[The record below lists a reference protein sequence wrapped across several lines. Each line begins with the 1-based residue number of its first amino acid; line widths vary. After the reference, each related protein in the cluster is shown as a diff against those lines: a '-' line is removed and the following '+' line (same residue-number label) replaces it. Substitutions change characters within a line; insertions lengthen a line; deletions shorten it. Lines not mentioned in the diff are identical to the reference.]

1 MCTDWI
7 QNNKHFVLCTKNP
20 KDLPA
25 TGRNSSDSKSPQT
38 CYRRA
43 TIWPPFTLMVVSMKI
58 KNKLVLAFV
67 SVAFIPV
74 SLVAVISVMN
84 ARTEAVDQFIDGST
98 REIRQIDG
106 NIRQFFDGTLQNV
119 DQMATDSVYTSVNT
133 LKNYQP
139 ADAAS
144 QPMPA
149 EAQTVIERFARY
161 GATHPAAAILSIG
174 LEDGTYAKWPDDPQ
188 LAKYDP
194 RTRPWYKA
202 AMASPGKTVRT
213 PAYYYDKDDVALV
226 GTARAL
232 LENGKAKG
240 VFVVSVSLKN
250 LTELVKSIKLGES
263 GYVMLVEDGVVLV
276 DPRNAAHNFK
286 PLKDLGAA
294 YAQLAETP
302 QGSTDV
308 VIDGVHYM
316 ANVWTSPGLG
326 WRYIGL
332 IEHREVMAEATR
344 MTYLTALIVG
354 VLVLIFGLIAAAFSK
369 VIVKPIGQV
378 STGLQSIAQGEG
390 DLRHELQVQGK
401 DETAELAGW
410 FNKFLAAIRQLIQH
424 IGAASANLQNA
435 SKVNSEV
442 AHNMNEAAGRQRE
455 AVELVSTAFNEMVA
469 TANEVARSC
478 SGAAESAENGH
489 RRVAEGKQQIE
500 VTTDNVNRLGRRLT
514 ESSQAMVELEAGSRS
529 INQILG
535 TIRAIAEQTNLL
547 ALNAAIEAARAG
559 DQGRGFAVVADEVRA
574 LAKRTSDSTGEIEQL
589 LGTLENKTQEV
600 TQKMGSCLD
609 LSRASVSSIESARD
623 SFEGI
628 QTSVNEIRDQ
638 NLQISAAAEEQHS
651 VAEEINRHIQQI
663 YDEARLVESLANS
676 AQDDSGRLSN
686 LSDEL
691 NGLVGRFKS

>member
-1 MCTDWI
+1 
-7 QNNKHFVLCTKNP
+7 
-20 KDLPA
+20 
-25 TGRNSSDSKSPQT
+25 
-38 CYRRA
+38 
-43 TIWPPFTLMVVSMKI
+43 MVVSMKI

-84 ARTEAVDQFIDGST
+84 TRTQAVEQFIDGST

-119 DQMATDSVYTSVNT
+119 DQMATDPVYTSVNT

-149 EAQTVIERFARY
+149 EAQTVIDRFARF

-286 PLKDLGAA
+286 PLKDLGTA
-294 YAQLAETP
+294 YAPLADTA
-302 QGSTDV
+302 QGSTEV
-308 VIDGVHYM
+308 VIDGVRYM

-344 MTYLTALIVG
+344 MTYLTATIVA

-609 LSRASVSSIESARD
+609 LSKASVSSIESARD

>member
-1 MCTDWI
+1 M
-7 QNNKHFVLCTKNP
+7 
-20 KDLPA
+20 
-25 TGRNSSDSKSPQT
+25 G
-38 CYRRA
+38 
-43 TIWPPFTLMVVSMKI
+43 FTMKI
-58 KNKLVLAFV
+58 KNKLVLTFV
-67 SVAFIPV
+67 LVAFIPV
-74 SLVAVISVMN
+74 SLVAVVSVTN
-84 ARTEAVDQFIDGST
+84 TRTLAADQFMDGST

-106 NIRQFFDGTLQNV
+106 NIRQFFEASLQNV
-119 DQMATDSVYTSVNT
+119 DQMATDPVYVSVGA
-133 LKNYQP
+133 LKNYQTG
-139 ADAAS
+139 DAAS
-144 QPMPA
+144 RPLPPA
-149 EAQTVIERFARY
+149 AQQLIERFAHY
-161 GATHPAAAILSIG
+161 GAAHPSAAILSIG
-174 LEDGTYAKWPDDPQ
+174 LEDGSYAKWPDDPQ
-188 LAKYDP
+188 LANYDP
-194 RTRPWYKA
+194 RSRPWYKA

-213 PAYYYDKDDVALV
+213 PAFYPAYDYGKEDAALV
-226 GTARAL
+226 GTARAMITSD
-232 LENGKAKG
+232 GIVKG
-240 VFVVSVSLKN
+240 VLAVNVSLKN

-263 GYVMLVEDGVVLV
+263 GYVMLIEDGVVLV
-276 DPRNAAHNFK
+276 DPRDTTHSFK
-286 PLKDLGAA
+286 PLKDLGEA
-294 YAQLAETP
+294 YAKLAATP
-302 QGSTDV
+302 QGSTEV
-308 VIDGVHYM
+308 ELNGIPYM
-316 ANVWTSPGLG
+316 ANVWTSPDLG

-332 IEHREVMAEATR
+332 IERSEVMSAATR

-354 VLVLIFGLIAAAFSK
+354 GLTVIFALVAVAFSK
-369 VIVKPIGQV
+369 SIVKPISQV

-390 DLRHELQVQGK
+390 DLRRELEFQGN

-410 FNKFLAAIRQLIQH
+410 FNKFLTAIRQLIQH
-424 IGAASANLQNA
+424 IGAASSNLQNA
-435 SKVNSEV
+435 SRVNSEV
-442 AHNMNEAAGRQRE
+442 ANNMNEAAGRQRE

-500 VTTDNVNRLGRRLT
+500 ITTDNVNRLGRRLT
-514 ESSQAMVELEAGSRS
+514 ESSQSMTELEAGSRS

-589 LGTLENKTQEV
+589 LSALGSKTQEV
-600 TQKMGSCLD
+600 MGKMGSCLE
-609 LSRASVSSIESARD
+609 LSRASVSSIESTRD

-628 QTSVNEIRDQ
+628 QLSVNEIRDQ

-676 AQDDSGRLSN
+676 AQDDSGKLSS

>member
-1 MCTDWI
+1 
-7 QNNKHFVLCTKNP
+7 
-20 KDLPA
+20 
-25 TGRNSSDSKSPQT
+25 
-38 CYRRA
+38 
-43 TIWPPFTLMVVSMKI
+43 MKI

-84 ARTEAVDQFIDGST
+84 TRTQAVDQFIDGST

-119 DQMATDSVYTSVNT
+119 DQMATDPVYTSVNT

-149 EAQTVIERFARY
+149 EAQTVIDRFARF

-232 LENGKAKG
+232 LDNGKPKG

-263 GYVMLVEDGVVLV
+263 GYVMLIEDGVVLV
-276 DPRNAAHNFK
+276 DPRDAAHSFK
-286 PLKDLGAA
+286 PLKDLGAP
-294 YAQLAETP
+294 YAQLADTP
-302 QGSTDV
+302 QGPTEV
-308 VIDGVHYM
+308 VIDGVRYM

-344 MTYLTALIVG
+344 MTYLTAIIVG

-390 DLRHELQVQGK
+390 DLRHELHVQGK

-628 QTSVNEIRDQ
+628 QLSVNEIRDQ

-676 AQDDSGRLSN
+676 AQDDSGRLSD

>member
-1 MCTDWI
+1 
-7 QNNKHFVLCTKNP
+7 
-20 KDLPA
+20 
-25 TGRNSSDSKSPQT
+25 
-38 CYRRA
+38 
-43 TIWPPFTLMVVSMKI
+43 MVVSMKI

-84 ARTEAVDQFIDGST
+84 TRTQAVDQFIDGST

-119 DQMATDSVYTSVNT
+119 DQMATDPVYTSVDS

-149 EAQTVIERFARY
+149 AAQDVIKRFARF

-232 LENGKAKG
+232 LDNAGKAKG

-263 GYVMLVEDGVVLV
+263 GYVMLIEDGVVLV
-276 DPRNAAHNFK
+276 DPRDAAHSFK

-294 YAQLAETP
+294 YAHLAETS
-302 QGSTDV
+302 QGSTEV
-308 VIDGVHYM
+308 EIDGVRYM

-344 MTYLTALIVG
+344 MTYLTAVIVG
-354 VLVLIFGLIAAAFSK
+354 VLVLIFGVLAAAFSK

-378 STGLQSIAQGEG
+378 SSGLQSIAEGEG
-390 DLRHELQVQGK
+390 DLRHALQVQGK

-424 IGAASANLQNA
+424 IGAASANLHNA

-478 SGAAESAENGH
+478 SSAAESAENGH

-514 ESSQAMVELEAGSRS
+514 ESSDAMVELEAGSRS
-529 INQILG
+529 INQIIG

-574 LAKRTSDSTGEIEQL
+574 LAKRTSDSTGEIEHL

-628 QTSVNEIRDQ
+628 QLSVNEIRDQ

>member
-1 MCTDWI
+1 
-7 QNNKHFVLCTKNP
+7 
-20 KDLPA
+20 
-25 TGRNSSDSKSPQT
+25 
-38 CYRRA
+38 
-43 TIWPPFTLMVVSMKI
+43 MVVSMKI

-84 ARTEAVDQFIDGST
+84 TRTQAVDQFIDGST

-119 DQMATDSVYTSVNT
+119 DQMATDPVYTSVNT

-149 EAQTVIERFARY
+149 EAQAVIDRFARF

-250 LTELVKSIKLGES
+250 LTELLKSIKLGES
-263 GYVMLVEDGVVLV
+263 GYVMLIEDGVVLV

-286 PLKDLGAA
+286 PLKDLGTA
-294 YAQLAETP
+294 YAQLADTA
-302 QGSTDV
+302 QGSTEV
-308 VIDGVHYM
+308 VIDGVRYM

-344 MTYLTALIVG
+344 MTYLTAIIVA

>member
-1 MCTDWI
+1 
-7 QNNKHFVLCTKNP
+7 
-20 KDLPA
+20 
-25 TGRNSSDSKSPQT
+25 
-38 CYRRA
+38 
-43 TIWPPFTLMVVSMKI
+43 MVVSMKI

-84 ARTEAVDQFIDGST
+84 TRTQAVDQFIDGST

-119 DQMATDSVYTSVNT
+119 DQMATDPVYTSVNT

-149 EAQTVIERFARY
+149 EAQTVIDRFARF

-232 LENGKAKG
+232 LDNGKPKG

-263 GYVMLVEDGVVLV
+263 GYVMLIEDGVVLV
-276 DPRNAAHNFK
+276 DPRDAAHSFK
-286 PLKDLGAA
+286 PLKDLGAP
-294 YAQLAETP
+294 YAQLADTP
-302 QGSTDV
+302 QGPTEV
-308 VIDGVHYM
+308 VIDGVRYM

-344 MTYLTALIVG
+344 MTYLTAIIVG

-390 DLRHELQVQGK
+390 DLRHELYVQGK

-628 QTSVNEIRDQ
+628 QLSVNEIRDQ

-676 AQDDSGRLSN
+676 AQDDSGRLSD

>member
-1 MCTDWI
+1 
-7 QNNKHFVLCTKNP
+7 
-20 KDLPA
+20 
-25 TGRNSSDSKSPQT
+25 
-38 CYRRA
+38 
-43 TIWPPFTLMVVSMKI
+43 MVVSMKI

-84 ARTEAVDQFIDGST
+84 TRTQAVDQFIDGST

-119 DQMATDSVYTSVNT
+119 DQMATDPVYTSVNT

-149 EAQTVIERFARY
+149 EAQAVIDRFARF

-188 LAKYDP
+188 LSKYDP

-232 LENGKAKG
+232 LDNGKAKG

-263 GYVMLVEDGVVLV
+263 GYVMLIEDGVVLV
-276 DPRNAAHNFK
+276 DPRDAAHSFK

-294 YAQLAETP
+294 YAQLANTP
-302 QGSTDV
+302 QGSTEV
-308 VIDGVHYM
+308 VIDGVRYM
-316 ANVWTSPGLG
+316 ANVWTSPSLG

-332 IEHREVMAEATR
+332 IEQREVMAEATR
-344 MTYLTALIVG
+344 MTYLTAIIVG

-378 STGLQSIAQGEG
+378 STGLQSIAEGEG

>member
-1 MCTDWI
+1 
-7 QNNKHFVLCTKNP
+7 
-20 KDLPA
+20 
-25 TGRNSSDSKSPQT
+25 
-38 CYRRA
+38 
-43 TIWPPFTLMVVSMKI
+43 MKI

-286 PLKDLGAA
+286 PLKGLGAA

>member
-1 MCTDWI
+1 
-7 QNNKHFVLCTKNP
+7 
-20 KDLPA
+20 
-25 TGRNSSDSKSPQT
+25 
-38 CYRRA
+38 
-43 TIWPPFTLMVVSMKI
+43 MVVSMKI

-84 ARTEAVDQFIDGST
+84 TRTQAVDQFIDGST

-119 DQMATDSVYTSVNT
+119 DQMATDPVYTSVNT

-149 EAQTVIERFARY
+149 EAQAVIDRFARF

-250 LTELVKSIKLGES
+250 LTELLKSIKLGES
-263 GYVMLVEDGVVLV
+263 GYVMLIEDGVVLV

-286 PLKDLGAA
+286 PLKDLGTA
-294 YAQLAETP
+294 YAQLADTA
-302 QGSTDV
+302 QGSTEV
-308 VIDGVHYM
+308 VIDGVRYM

-344 MTYLTALIVG
+344 MTYLTAIIVA
-354 VLVLIFGLIAAAFSK
+354 VLLLIFGLIAAAFSK

-424 IGAASANLQNA
+424 IGAASANLQDA

>member
-1 MCTDWI
+1 
-7 QNNKHFVLCTKNP
+7 
-20 KDLPA
+20 
-25 TGRNSSDSKSPQT
+25 
-38 CYRRA
+38 
-43 TIWPPFTLMVVSMKI
+43 MKI

-67 SVAFIPV
+67 LVAFIPV
-74 SLVAVISVMN
+74 SLVAVISVVN
-84 ARTEAVDQFIDGST
+84 IRTEASDQFIDGST

-106 NIRQFFDGTLQNV
+106 NIRQFFDGTQQNV
-119 DQMATDSVYTSVNT
+119 DQMATDPVYTSVDS
-133 LKNYQP
+133 LKHYET

-144 QPMPA
+144 RPLPPA
-149 EAQTVIERFARY
+149 AKQVIDAFARY

-188 LAKYDP
+188 LANYDP
-194 RTRPWYKA
+194 RVRPWYKA
-202 AMASPGKTVRT
+202 AMASPGKSVRT
-213 PAYYYDKDDVALV
+213 PAYYYDKDAVALV
-226 GTARAL
+226 GSARAML
-232 LENGKAKG
+232 DASGKPKG

-263 GYVMLVEDGVVLV
+263 GYVMLVEDGTVLV
-276 DPRNAAHNFK
+276 DPRDAAHGFK
-286 PLKDLGAA
+286 QLKDLGEPYAKLAA
-294 YAQLAETP
+294 TG
-302 QGSTDV
+302 QGFTEV
-308 VIDGVHYM
+308 QIDGVRYM
-316 ANVWTSPGLG
+316 ANIWTSPGLG

-332 IEHREVMAEATR
+332 IKYDEVMAGATR
-344 MTYLTALIVG
+344 MTYLTACIVV
-354 VLVLIFGLIAAAFSK
+354 VLALLFALLAAAFAK

-378 STGLQSIAQGEG
+378 STGLQSIAEGEG
-390 DLRHELQVQGK
+390 DLRRDLDVQGK

-424 IGAASANLQNA
+424 IGAASTNLQHA
-435 SKVNSEV
+435 SRTNSEV
-442 AHNMNEAAGRQRE
+442 AGNMNEAAGRQRE

-478 SGAAESAENGH
+478 STAASSAESGH

-500 VTTDNVNRLGRRLT
+500 LTTENVNRLGSRLT
-514 ESSQAMVELEAGSRS
+514 ESSQAMVELEEGSRS

-574 LAKRTSDSTGEIEQL
+574 LAKRTSDSTGEIDQL
-589 LGTLENKTQEV
+589 LNTLGSKTQEV
-600 TQKMGSCLD
+600 SQKMESCLD
-609 LSRASVSSIESARD
+609 LSRASVSSIENARD

-628 QTSVNEIRDQ
+628 QLSVNEIRDQ

-663 YDEARLVESLANS
+663 YDEARLVESLASS
-676 AQDDSGRLSN
+676 ARQDSGRLSD
-686 LSDEL
+686 LSAEL

>member
-1 MCTDWI
+1 
-7 QNNKHFVLCTKNP
+7 
-20 KDLPA
+20 
-25 TGRNSSDSKSPQT
+25 
-38 CYRRA
+38 
-43 TIWPPFTLMVVSMKI
+43 MVVSMKI

-84 ARTEAVDQFIDGST
+84 TRTQAVDQFIDGST

-119 DQMATDSVYTSVNT
+119 DQMATDPVYTSVNT

-139 ADAAS
+139 ADAAN

-149 EAQTVIERFARY
+149 ETRAVIERFARF

-213 PAYYYDKDDVALV
+213 AAYYYDKDDVALV

-232 LENGKAKG
+232 LDNSGKAKG

-263 GYVMLVEDGVVLV
+263 GYVMLIEDGVVLV
-276 DPRNAAHNFK
+276 DPRDAAHNFK
-286 PLKDLGAA
+286 PLKELGAP
-294 YAQLAETP
+294 YAHLADTA
-302 QGSTDV
+302 QGSTEV
-308 VIDGVHYM
+308 EIDGVRYM
-316 ANVWTSPGLG
+316 ANIWTSPGLG

-344 MTYLTALIVG
+344 MTYLTAVIVG

-390 DLRHELQVQGK
+390 DLRHELHVQGK

-478 SGAAESAENGH
+478 SSAADSAENGH
-489 RRVAEGKQQIE
+489 RRVAEGKRQIE
-500 VTTDNVNRLGRRLT
+500 ATTDNVNRLGRRLT

-574 LAKRTSDSTGEIEQL
+574 LAKRTSDSTGEIEHL

-628 QTSVNEIRDQ
+628 QLSVNEIRDQ

-663 YDEARLVESLANS
+663 YDEARLVESLASS
-676 AQDDSGRLSN
+676 AQDDSGKLSN

>member
-1 MCTDWI
+1 
-7 QNNKHFVLCTKNP
+7 
-20 KDLPA
+20 
-25 TGRNSSDSKSPQT
+25 
-38 CYRRA
+38 
-43 TIWPPFTLMVVSMKI
+43 MKI

-84 ARTEAVDQFIDGST
+84 TRTQAVDQFIDGST

-119 DQMATDSVYTSVNT
+119 DQMATDPVYTSVNT

-149 EAQTVIERFARY
+149 EAQTVIDRFARF
-161 GATHPAAAILSIG
+161 GATHQAAAILSIG

-232 LENGKAKG
+232 LDNGKPKG

-263 GYVMLVEDGVVLV
+263 GYVMLIEDGVVLV
-276 DPRNAAHNFK
+276 DPRDAAHSFK
-286 PLKDLGAA
+286 PLKDLGEP
-294 YAQLAETP
+294 YAQLADTP
-302 QGSTDV
+302 QGPTEV
-308 VIDGVHYM
+308 VIDGVRYM

-344 MTYLTALIVG
+344 MTYLTAIIVG

-390 DLRHELQVQGK
+390 DLRHELHVQGK

-628 QTSVNEIRDQ
+628 QLSVNEIRDQ

-676 AQDDSGRLSN
+676 AQDDSGRLSE

>member
-1 MCTDWI
+1 
-7 QNNKHFVLCTKNP
+7 
-20 KDLPA
+20 
-25 TGRNSSDSKSPQT
+25 
-38 CYRRA
+38 
-43 TIWPPFTLMVVSMKI
+43 MKI

-84 ARTEAVDQFIDGST
+84 TRTQAVDQFIDGST

-119 DQMATDSVYTSVNT
+119 DQMATDPVYTSVSS
-133 LKNYQP
+133 LKNYQA

-144 QPMPA
+144 QPLPA
-149 EAQTVIERFARY
+149 EAQAVIERFARF

-226 GTARAL
+226 GTARAM

-263 GYVMLVEDGVVLV
+263 GYVMLIEDGVVLV
-276 DPRNAAHNFK
+276 DPRDAAHSFK
-286 PLKDLGAA
+286 PLKDLGAP
-294 YAQLAETP
+294 YAQLADTP
-302 QGSTDV
+302 QGSTEV
-308 VIDGVHYM
+308 VIDGVRYM

-344 MTYLTALIVG
+344 MTYLTAIIVG

-390 DLRHELQVQGK
+390 DLRHELHVQGK

-424 IGAASANLQNA
+424 IGAASANLHNA

>member
-1 MCTDWI
+1 
-7 QNNKHFVLCTKNP
+7 
-20 KDLPA
+20 
-25 TGRNSSDSKSPQT
+25 
-38 CYRRA
+38 
-43 TIWPPFTLMVVSMKI
+43 MKI
-58 KNKLVLAFV
+58 KNKLILAFV
-67 SVAFIPV
+67 LVAFIPV
-74 SLVAVISVMN
+74 ALVGGISVLN
-84 ARTEAVDQFIDGST
+84 IRSEAVDQFLDGST

-106 NIRQFFDGTLQNV
+106 NMRQFFDGTLQNV
-119 DQMATDSVYTSVNT
+119 DQMAKDPVYTSVT
-133 LKNYQP
+133 SLKDYTG

-144 QPMPA
+144 QPMP
-149 EAQTVIERFARY
+149 EAAQRVIDAFARY
-161 GATHPAAAILSIG
+161 GTTHPAAAILSIG
-174 LEDGTYAKWPDDPQ
+174 LEDGSYAKWPDDPQ

-202 AMASPGKTVRT
+202 AMASPDKTVRT
-213 PAYYYDKDDVALV
+213 AAYYYDKDDVALV

-232 LENGKAKG
+232 LDAAGKAKG

-250 LTELVKSIKLGES
+250 LTELVKSIKLGDS
-263 GYVMLVEDGVVLV
+263 GYVMLIEDGTVLV
-276 DPRNAAHNFK
+276 DPRNAAHSFRQ
-286 PLKDLGAA
+286 LKDLGAP
-294 YAQLAETP
+294 YAALAATE
-302 QGSTDV
+302 QGATEV
-308 VIDGVHYM
+308 VIDGVRYM

-326 WRYIGL
+326 WRFVGL
-332 IEHREVMAEATR
+332 IEYDEVMAAATR
-344 MTYLTALIVG
+344 MTFVTAVIVVLLALIFAG
-354 VLVLIFGLIAAAFSK
+354 VAAAFSR

-378 STGLQSIAQGEG
+378 STGLQSIAEGEG
-390 DLRHELQVQGK
+390 DLRRDLQVQGK

-410 FNKFLAAIRQLIQH
+410 FNKFLAAIRQLIQR
-424 IGAASANLQNA
+424 IGAASTNLHEA
-435 SKVNSEV
+435 SRSNSEM
-442 AHNMNEAAGRQRE
+442 AGNMNEAAGRQRE

-478 SGAAESAENGH
+478 SSAADAAEQGH

-500 VTTDNVNRLGRRLT
+500 ATTDNVNRLGRRLS
-514 ESSQAMVELEAGSRS
+514 ESSQAMVELEEGSRS

-574 LAKRTSDSTGEIEQL
+574 LAKRTADSTGEIDQL
-589 LGTLENKTQEV
+589 LNTLGGKTHEV
-600 TQKMGSCLD
+600 SQKMESCLD
-609 LSRASVSSIESARD
+609 LSRASVSSIENARD

-628 QTSVNEIRDQ
+628 QLSVNEIRDQ

-663 YDEARLVESLANS
+663 YDEARLVEGLASS
-676 AQDDSGRLSN
+676 AQADSGRLAQ

>member
-1 MCTDWI
+1 
-7 QNNKHFVLCTKNP
+7 
-20 KDLPA
+20 
-25 TGRNSSDSKSPQT
+25 
-38 CYRRA
+38 
-43 TIWPPFTLMVVSMKI
+43 MVVSMKI

-84 ARTEAVDQFIDGST
+84 TRTQAVEQFIDGST

-119 DQMATDSVYTSVNT
+119 DQMATDPVYTSVNT

-149 EAQTVIERFARY
+149 EAQTVIDRFARF

-286 PLKDLGAA
+286 PLKDLGTA
-294 YAQLAETP
+294 YAPLADTA
-302 QGSTDV
+302 QGPTEV
-308 VIDGVHYM
+308 VIDGVRYM

-344 MTYLTALIVG
+344 MTYLTAIIVV

-609 LSRASVSSIESARD
+609 LSKASVSSIESARD

>member
-1 MCTDWI
+1 
-7 QNNKHFVLCTKNP
+7 
-20 KDLPA
+20 
-25 TGRNSSDSKSPQT
+25 
-38 CYRRA
+38 
-43 TIWPPFTLMVVSMKI
+43 MVVSMKI

-84 ARTEAVDQFIDGST
+84 TRTQAVDQFIDGST

-119 DQMATDSVYTSVNT
+119 DQMATDSVYTSLNT

-139 ADAAS
+139 AEAAS
-144 QPMPA
+144 QPMTA
-149 EAQTVIERFARY
+149 ETQAVIERFARF

-213 PAYYYDKDDVALV
+213 AAYYYDKDDVALV

-232 LENGKAKG
+232 LDTSGKAKG

-263 GYVMLVEDGVVLV
+263 GYVMLIEDGVVLV
-276 DPRNAAHNFK
+276 DPRDAAHNFK

-294 YAQLAETP
+294 YAHLADTA
-302 QGSTDV
+302 QGSTEV
-308 VIDGVHYM
+308 EINGVRYM
-316 ANVWTSPGLG
+316 ANIWTSPGLG

-344 MTYLTALIVG
+344 MTYLTAAIVG

-378 STGLQSIAQGEG
+378 SSGLQSIAQGEG
-390 DLRHELQVQGK
+390 DLRHELHVQGK

-478 SGAAESAENGH
+478 SSAADSAENGH

-500 VTTDNVNRLGRRLT
+500 ATTDNVNRLGRRLT

-574 LAKRTSDSTGEIEQL
+574 LAKRTSDSTGEIENL

-628 QTSVNEIRDQ
+628 QLSVNEIRDQ

-663 YDEARLVESLANS
+663 YDEARLVESLAHS

>member
-1 MCTDWI
+1 
-7 QNNKHFVLCTKNP
+7 
-20 KDLPA
+20 
-25 TGRNSSDSKSPQT
+25 
-38 CYRRA
+38 
-43 TIWPPFTLMVVSMKI
+43 MVVSMKI

-84 ARTEAVDQFIDGST
+84 TRTQAVDQFIDGST

-119 DQMATDSVYTSVNT
+119 DQMAMDPVYTSVET

-149 EAQTVIERFARY
+149 AAQAVIERFARF

-174 LEDGTYAKWPDDPQ
+174 LEDGTYVKWPDDPQ

-194 RTRPWYKA
+194 RARPWYKA

-232 LENGKAKG
+232 LDSAGKAKG

-263 GYVMLVEDGVVLV
+263 GYVMLIEDGVVLV
-276 DPRNAAHNFK
+276 DPRDAAHSFK

-294 YAQLAETP
+294 YAHLAETS
-302 QGSTDV
+302 QGSTEV
-308 VIDGVHYM
+308 EINGVRYM

-344 MTYLTALIVG
+344 MTYLTAVIVG
-354 VLVLIFGLIAAAFSK
+354 VLVLIFGVLAAAFSK

-378 STGLQSIAQGEG
+378 STGLQSIAEGEG

-424 IGAASANLQNA
+424 IGAASANLHNA

-478 SGAAESAENGH
+478 SSAAESAENGH

-514 ESSQAMVELEAGSRS
+514 ESSDAMVELEAGSRS
-529 INQILG
+529 INQIIG

-574 LAKRTSDSTGEIEQL
+574 LAKRTSDSTGEIEHL

-628 QTSVNEIRDQ
+628 QLSVNEIRDQ

>member
-1 MCTDWI
+1 
-7 QNNKHFVLCTKNP
+7 
-20 KDLPA
+20 
-25 TGRNSSDSKSPQT
+25 
-38 CYRRA
+38 
-43 TIWPPFTLMVVSMKI
+43 MVVSMKI

-84 ARTEAVDQFIDGST
+84 TRTQAVDQFIDGST

-119 DQMATDSVYTSVNT
+119 DQMATDPVYTSVNT

-149 EAQTVIERFARY
+149 EAQTVIDRFARF

-232 LENGKAKG
+232 LDNGKPKG

-263 GYVMLVEDGVVLV
+263 GYVMLIEDGVVLV
-276 DPRNAAHNFK
+276 DPRDAAHSFK
-286 PLKDLGAA
+286 PLKDLGAP
-294 YAQLAETP
+294 YAQLADTP
-302 QGSTDV
+302 QGPTEV
-308 VIDGVHYM
+308 VIDGVRYM

-344 MTYLTALIVG
+344 MTYLTAIIVG

-390 DLRHELQVQGK
+390 DLRHELHVQGK

-609 LSRASVSSIESARD
+609 LSQASVSSIESARD

-628 QTSVNEIRDQ
+628 QLSVNEIRDQ

-676 AQDDSGRLSN
+676 AQDDSGRLSD

>member
-1 MCTDWI
+1 
-7 QNNKHFVLCTKNP
+7 
-20 KDLPA
+20 
-25 TGRNSSDSKSPQT
+25 
-38 CYRRA
+38 
-43 TIWPPFTLMVVSMKI
+43 MVVSMKI

-84 ARTEAVDQFIDGST
+84 TRTQAVDQFIDGST

-119 DQMATDSVYTSVNT
+119 DQMAMDPVYTSVET

-139 ADAAS
+139 ADAPS

-149 EAQTVIERFARY
+149 AAQDVINRFARF

-174 LEDGTYAKWPDDPQ
+174 LEDGTYVKWPDDPQ

-232 LENGKAKG
+232 LDSAGKAKG

-263 GYVMLVEDGVVLV
+263 GYVMLIEDGVVLV
-276 DPRNAAHNFK
+276 DPRDAAHSFK

-294 YAQLAETP
+294 YAHLAETS
-302 QGSTDV
+302 QGSTEV
-308 VIDGVHYM
+308 EINGVRYM

-344 MTYLTALIVG
+344 MTYLTAVIVG
-354 VLVLIFGLIAAAFSK
+354 VLVLIFGVLAAAFSK

-378 STGLQSIAQGEG
+378 SSGLQSIAEGEG

-424 IGAASANLQNA
+424 IGAASANLHNA

-478 SGAAESAENGH
+478 SSAAESAENGH

-514 ESSQAMVELEAGSRS
+514 ESSDAMVELEAGSRS
-529 INQILG
+529 INQIIG

-574 LAKRTSDSTGEIEQL
+574 LAKRTSDSTGEIEHL

-628 QTSVNEIRDQ
+628 QLSVNEIRDQ

>member
-1 MCTDWI
+1 
-7 QNNKHFVLCTKNP
+7 
-20 KDLPA
+20 
-25 TGRNSSDSKSPQT
+25 
-38 CYRRA
+38 
-43 TIWPPFTLMVVSMKI
+43 MVVSMKI

-84 ARTEAVDQFIDGST
+84 TRTQAVDQFIDGST

-119 DQMATDSVYTSVNT
+119 DQMATDPVYTSANT

-149 EAQTVIERFARY
+149 VAQAMIERFARF

-174 LEDGTYAKWPDDPQ
+174 LEDGTYVKWPDDPQ

-232 LENGKAKG
+232 LDNSGKAKG

-263 GYVMLVEDGVVLV
+263 GYVMLIEDGVVLV
-276 DPRNAAHNFK
+276 DPRDAAHSFK

-294 YAQLAETP
+294 YAQLAATP
-302 QGSTDV
+302 QGSTEV
-308 VIDGVHYM
+308 EIDGVRYM

-344 MTYLTALIVG
+344 MTYLTAIIVG

-478 SGAAESAENGH
+478 SGAADSAENSH

-628 QTSVNEIRDQ
+628 QLSVNEIRDQ

>member
-1 MCTDWI
+1 M
-7 QNNKHFVLCTKNP
+7 
-20 KDLPA
+20 
-25 TGRNSSDSKSPQT
+25 G
-38 CYRRA
+38 
-43 TIWPPFTLMVVSMKI
+43 FTMKI
-58 KNKLVLAFV
+58 KNKLVLTFV
-67 SVAFIPV
+67 LVAFIPV
-74 SLVAVISVMN
+74 SLVAVVSVTN
-84 ARTEAVDQFIDGST
+84 TRTLAADQFMDGST

-106 NIRQFFDGTLQNV
+106 NIRQFFEASLQNV
-119 DQMATDSVYTSVNT
+119 DQMATDPVYVSVGA
-133 LKNYQP
+133 LKNYQTG
-139 ADAAS
+139 DAAS
-144 QPMPA
+144 RPLPPA
-149 EAQTVIERFARY
+149 AQQLIERFAHY
-161 GATHPAAAILSIG
+161 GAAHPSAAILSIG
-174 LEDGTYAKWPDDPQ
+174 LEDGSYAKWPDDPQ
-188 LAKYDP
+188 LANYDP
-194 RTRPWYKA
+194 RSRPWYKA

-213 PAYYYDKDDVALV
+213 PAFYPAYDYGKEDAALV
-226 GTARAL
+226 GTARAMITSD
-232 LENGKAKG
+232 GIVKG
-240 VFVVSVSLKN
+240 VLAVNVSLKN

-263 GYVMLVEDGVVLV
+263 GYVMLIEDGVVLV
-276 DPRNAAHNFK
+276 DPRDTTHSFK
-286 PLKDLGAA
+286 PLKDLGEA
-294 YAQLAETP
+294 YAKLAATP
-302 QGSTDV
+302 QGSTEV
-308 VIDGVHYM
+308 ELNGIPYM
-316 ANVWTSPGLG
+316 ANVWTSPDLG

-332 IEHREVMAEATR
+332 IERSEVMSAATR

-354 VLVLIFGLIAAAFSK
+354 GLTVIFALVAVAFSK
-369 VIVKPIGQV
+369 SIVKPISQV

-390 DLRHELQVQGK
+390 DLRRELEFQGN

-410 FNKFLAAIRQLIQH
+410 FNKFLTAIRQLIQH
-424 IGAASANLQNA
+424 IGAASSNLQNA
-435 SKVNSEV
+435 SRVNSEV
-442 AHNMNEAAGRQRE
+442 ANNMNEAAGRQRE

-500 VTTDNVNRLGRRLT
+500 ITTDNVNRLGRRLT
-514 ESSQAMVELEAGSRS
+514 ESSQSMTELEAGSRS

-589 LGTLENKTQEV
+589 LGALGSKTQEV
-600 TQKMGSCLD
+600 MGKMGSCLE
-609 LSRASVSSIESARD
+609 LSRASVSSIESTRD

-628 QTSVNEIRDQ
+628 QLSVNEIRDQ

-676 AQDDSGRLSN
+676 AQDDSGKLSS

>member
-1 MCTDWI
+1 
-7 QNNKHFVLCTKNP
+7 
-20 KDLPA
+20 
-25 TGRNSSDSKSPQT
+25 
-38 CYRRA
+38 
-43 TIWPPFTLMVVSMKI
+43 MKI

-67 SVAFIPV
+67 LVAFIPV
-74 SLVAVISVMN
+74 ALVGGISVLN
-84 ARTEAVDQFIDGST
+84 IRSEAVEQFLDGST

-106 NIRQFFDGTLQNV
+106 NMRQFFDGTLQNV
-119 DQMATDSVYTSVNT
+119 DQMAKDPVYTSVAS
-133 LKNYQP
+133 LKNYTA

-144 QPMPA
+144 QPLPPA
-149 EAQTVIERFARY
+149 AQQVIDAFARY
-161 GATHPAAAILSIG
+161 GTTHPAAAILSIG
-174 LEDGTYAKWPDDPQ
+174 LEDGSYAKWPDDPQ

-202 AMASPGKTVRT
+202 AMASPDKTVRT
-213 PAYYYDKDDVALV
+213 AAYYYDKDDVALV

-232 LENGKAKG
+232 LDETGKAKG

-250 LTELVKSIKLGES
+250 LTELVKSIKLGDS
-263 GYVMLVEDGVVLV
+263 GYVMLIEDGTVLV
-276 DPRNAAHNFK
+276 DPRDASHSFK
-286 PLKDLGAA
+286 QLKDLGAP
-294 YAQLAETP
+294 YAQLAATA
-302 QGSTDV
+302 QGSTEV
-308 VIDGVHYM
+308 VIDGVRYM

-326 WRYIGL
+326 WRFIGL
-332 IEHREVMAEATR
+332 IEYDEVMAAATR
-344 MTYLTALIVG
+344 MTYVTTVIVMLLALVFA
-354 VLVLIFGLIAAAFSK
+354 LVAAAFSR

-378 STGLQSIAQGEG
+378 SLGLQSIAEGEG
-390 DLRHELQVQGK
+390 DLRRDLQIQGK

-410 FNKFLAAIRQLIQH
+410 FNKFLAAIRQLIQR
-424 IGAASANLQNA
+424 IGAASNNLQQA
-435 SKVNSEV
+435 SKANSTM
-442 AHNMNEAAGRQRE
+442 ADDMNEAAGRQRE

-478 SGAAESAENGH
+478 SSAADAAEQGH

-500 VTTDNVNRLGRRLT
+500 QTTDNVNRLGRRLS

-574 LAKRTSDSTGEIEQL
+574 LAKRTADSTGEIDQL
-589 LGTLENKTQEV
+589 LNTLGDKTQEV
-600 TQKMGSCLD
+600 SQKMESCLD
-609 LSRASVSSIESARD
+609 LSRASVSSIEHARD

-628 QTSVNEIRDQ
+628 QLSVNEIRDQ

-663 YDEARLVESLANS
+663 YDEARLVEGLASS
-676 AQDDSGRLSN
+676 AQSDSGRLAL

>member
-1 MCTDWI
+1 M
-7 QNNKHFVLCTKNP
+7 N
-20 KDLPA
+20 
-25 TGRNSSDSKSPQT
+25 
-38 CYRRA
+38 
-43 TIWPPFTLMVVSMKI
+43 I

-67 SVAFIPV
+67 LVAFIPV
-74 SLVAVISVMN
+74 TVVAVVSVMN
-84 ARTEAVDQFIDGST
+84 IRTQAVEQFIDGST

-106 NIRQFFDGTLQNV
+106 NMRQFFDGMQQNV
-119 DQMATDSVYTSVNT
+119 DQMSADPVYSAVQT
-133 LKNYQP
+133 LKDYRA

-144 QPMPA
+144 QPLPA
-149 EAQTVIERFARY
+149 PGQGVIDAFARF

-188 LAKYDP
+188 LANYDP
-194 RTRPWYKA
+194 RQRPWYKA

-226 GTARAL
+226 GTARAML
-232 LENGKAKG
+232 DGAGKPRG

-250 LTELVKSIKLGES
+250 LTELVKSIKLGQS
-263 GYVMLVEDGVVLV
+263 GYVMLIEDGVVLV
-276 DPRNAAHNFK
+276 DPRDDGHSFK
-286 PLKDLGAA
+286 PLKDLGEPYARLAA
-294 YAQLAETP
+294 TE
-302 QGSTDV
+302 QGAADV
-308 VIDGVHYM
+308 EIDGVRYM

-326 WRYIGL
+326 WRFVGL
-332 IEHREVMAEATR
+332 IEQREVMGAATR
-344 MTYLTALIVG
+344 MTYLAGIIVVVLAIFFALIG
-354 VLVLIFGLIAAAFSK
+354 AAFAR

-378 STGLQSIAQGEG
+378 STGLQSIAEGEG
-390 DLRHELQVQGK
+390 DLRRDLVVQGK

-410 FNKFLAAIRQLIQH
+410 FNRFLAAIRQLIQR
-424 IGAASANLQNA
+424 IGAASTNLHDA
-435 SKVNSEV
+435 SQVNSEV
-442 AHNMNEAAGRQRE
+442 ATNMNQAAGRQRE

-478 SGAAESAENGH
+478 SNAADSAESGH

-500 VTTDNVNRLGRRLT
+500 LTTENVNRLGNRLS
-514 ESSQAMVELEAGSRS
+514 ESSQAMVELEEGSRS

-574 LAKRTSDSTGEIEQL
+574 LAKRTADSTGEIDQL
-589 LGTLENKTQEV
+589 LGTLASKTQEV
-600 TQKMGSCLD
+600 SQKMQSCQD
-609 LSRASVSSIESARD
+609 LSRASVTSIESARD

-628 QTSVNEIRDQ
+628 QLSVNEIRDQ

-663 YDEARLVESLANS
+663 YDEARLVESLASS
-676 AQDDSGRLSN
+676 AQEDSGRLST
-686 LSDEL
+686 LSAEL
-691 NGLVGRFKS
+691 NALVGRFKS